1 MPLIRIDIAKGNDK
15 EFLISLINETM
26 NCIQEVLQLPSNDRN
41 IRLTE
46 FDNELFYMKPPYQL
60 IIEISMFSGRTVE
73 TKRKLYQ
80 QIVAQLSAV
89 LNLNKEAIFILINEQ
104 PKENWG
110 IRGGIAASDLDLGF
124 KIEI

>member
-26 NCIQEVLQLPSNDRN
+26 KCIQEVLNLPSNDRN

-110 IRGGIAASDLDLGF
+110 IRGGIAASDLNLGF